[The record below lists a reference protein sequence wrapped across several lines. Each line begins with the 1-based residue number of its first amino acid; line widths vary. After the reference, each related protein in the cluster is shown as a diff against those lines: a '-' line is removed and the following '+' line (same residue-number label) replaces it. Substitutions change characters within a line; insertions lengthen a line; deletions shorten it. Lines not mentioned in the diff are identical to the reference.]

1 MIENPKF
8 TYIDLFCGIGGSHLG
23 LEANGG
29 KCLFASDIDEHC
41 QKVYEANF
49 GIKPYGNIRDEK
61 VLEKI
66 PEKFD
71 LLMSTNPCQSFSVN
85 GKQKGF
91 EDTRGTLFFDV
102 FSIIEKHQPKV
113 AFFENVSNL
122 EKHDGGKTMKI
133 IVEAL
138 QNLGYNVSYKV
149 LNASNFGLPT
159 ERKRIFIVASKKGKF
174 NFDLVEES
182 KEKVTIRQFLNENE
196 EFKYLKKEDY
206 EFYPYDESKIG
217 KGMILC
223 GRRKCVR
230 KSDGKLIT
238 SMHQHDRIRSVDGTM
253 ATLCAGEQQG
263 RHWIYFPENGGYVRN
278 LTLNECYRIMGF
290 PNGFKKDSTR
300 SYAYKQIGNTVAV
313 PIINEI
319 CKQIVEQNLLSD

>member
-23 LEANGG
+23 LGANGG

-41 QKVYEANF
+41 QNVYEANF
-49 GIKPYGNIRDEK
+49 AIKPYGNIRDEK
-61 VLEKI
+61 VLENI

-71 LLMSTNPCQSFSVN
+71 LLMSTNPCQSFSIN

-122 EKHDGGKTMKI
+122 ERHDGGKTMKI

-159 ERKRIFIVASKKGKF
+159 ERKRIFIVASK
-174 NFDLVEES
+174 
-182 KEKVTIRQFLNENE
+182 
-196 EFKYLKKEDY
+196 
-206 EFYPYDESKIG
+206 IG

-238 SMHQHDRIRSVDGTM
+238 SMHQHDRIFSVDGTIG
-253 ATLCAGEQQG
+253 TFCAGEQQG
-263 RHWIYFPENGGYVRN
+263 RHWIYFPGNGGYVRN
-278 LTLNECYRIMGF
+278 LTLNECYKIMGF
-290 PNGFKKDSTR
+290 PNDFKKDSTR

-313 PIINEI
+313 PIIKAI
-319 CKQIVEQNLLSD
+319 CKQIIEQNLLSD